1 MDECNLFQP
10 CMSETD
16 ESEYLEFATPTAAS
30 KGDYTEDEEE
40 LRKLAVAVDNFQ
52 MAVADVSQF
61 QRNFLNLI
69 RTSAKYGAPG
79 DQGKE

>member
-1 MDECNLFQP
+1 MIIFLRK
-10 CMSETD
+10 S
-16 ESEYLEFATPTAAS
+16 TAAVGS
-30 KGDYTEDEEE
+30 GSGGVTEDEEE

-61 QRNFLNLI
+61 QRNFLHVI

-79 DQGKE
+79 DQGNESEADHFFQIHY